1 MPLVRRPTTG
11 GPACA
16 AAWQRGRSLVQV
28 RLPPPLATISYSAG
42 CGHANHTCV
51 AAANASQP
59 VWRFE
64 AARLAEL
71 VARRHRRHGAGG
83 TGYSS
88 SLGHD
93 DDRRA
98 GLGREAEG
106 RVATNCN
113 GLHGLPAQ
121 DTFEMS
127 STTPMDSMPRACLA
141 AAAGPLS
148 LRACAGSLLHASAVP
163 VRQQRRHVGGQA
175 GCRMRAEYEREL
187 KQRSRSC
194 VRAEMRRA
202 AVAGRLQTSEDRSSA
217 MSEDVRWATLP
228 AAAAGRH
235 SVWVARLRPAHAPRY
250 SRAVDGW
257 RSRLRWARCNIG
269 PLAHVAL
276 ESARAS
282 SLFTTQAGRRR
293 RREQAGG
300 LAGMQ
305 ASKQSRQANSSQPA
319 EGRGSK
325 NTMIQDTPHPATHG
339 AIPKQGDRLMCARP
353 GAAISSSS
361 AIAPGSSARPPAL
374 RQQRQGA
381 QRARAGRCCGGAG
394 EDQISFARGHI
405 AVAVRLHYWAQAGRR
420 RARGRRAA
428 MVDGV
433 ASGMLA
439 GARGKLHARSMASSA
454 GELPRWRAPL
464 EGCCGRARRCAG

>member
-59 VWRFE
+59 VWRYE

-194 VRAEMRRA
+194 LRAEMRRA
-202 AVAGRLQTSEDRSSA
+202 AIAGRLQTSEDRSSA

-282 SLFTTQAGRRR
+282 SLFITQAGRRR
-293 RREQAGG
+293 RRELAGG
-300 LAGMQ
+300 LAGRP
-305 ASKQSRQANSSQPA
+305 ASKACKQAAASRQRVAAASIQRYRTHLTLPLTERSPSRAIGLCAPGQARPSAVAVPSRQGVVPGHPPSGSSGRARKGPGPGAAAVERARIRYHLHAGILPSRCGCTIGHRRAGGGREA
-319 EGRGSK
+319 EGRRWS
-325 NTMIQDTPHPATHG
+325 TAW
-339 AIPKQGDRLMCARP
+339 RLGC
-353 GAAISSSS
+353 
-361 AIAPGSSARPPAL
+361 L
-374 RQQRQGA
+374 
-381 QRARAGRCCGGAG
+381 RAREASCTPA
-394 EDQISFARGHI
+394 AWP
-405 AVAVRLHYWAQAGRR
+405 AAQG
-420 RARGRRAA
+420 
-428 MVDGV
+428 
-433 ASGMLA
+433 SC
-439 GARGKLHARSMASSA
+439 
-454 GELPRWRAPL
+454 WRAPL